1 MKFCS
6 FTHSIPFSY
15 GLFFRHIKIP
25 AQLPAKHHWSL
36 SACFWT
42 RASTRGGKWRQE
54 GSHVSHTS
62 GTRSCKC
69 LQEAAV
75 GIVCQETN
83 QLPPFYLRSS
93 WCHPSSPH
101 EMGEQLL
108 DQTSRVCGDR
118 QPHPKEPWG
127 ALGSPSWG
135 AAGCQHTLPMGAD
148 SLRLLVELCHMPFHH
163 PTLDKSMGLM
173 ISLFQHSC
181 VEMQT
186 HTQHA
191 LFLYNF
197 SLHGRCDL
205 ENKHFS
211 LWAVMFLWL
220 LLVFGSCN
228 TSFPVQ
234 CLCCCHCDPLCISL
248 VVPCSRVGPFPLCSS
263 LSWTVLYFSAG
274 TKSCL
279 QVRQR

>member
-42 RASTRGGKWRQE
+42 RASTRGGKGRQE

-101 EMGEQLL
+101 EVGEQFL

-118 QPHPKEPWG
+118 QPHPKEPWA
-127 ALGSPSWG
+127 ALPEGLQDVSTRCLWG
-135 AAGCQHTLPMGAD
+135 QTASGY
-148 SLRLLVELCHMPFHH
+148 LLNYATCHSIIPH
-163 PTLDKSMGLM
+163 
-173 ISLFQHSC
+173 
-181 VEMQT
+181 
-186 HTQHA
+186 
-191 LFLYNF
+191 
-197 SLHGRCDL
+197 
-205 ENKHFS
+205 
-211 LWAVMFLWL
+211 
-220 LLVFGSCN
+220 
-228 TSFPVQ
+228 
-234 CLCCCHCDPLCISL
+234 
-248 VVPCSRVGPFPLCSS
+248 
-263 LSWTVLYFSAG
+263 
-274 TKSCL
+274 
-279 QVRQR
+279 